1 MKEYLKKLT
10 SRKFIMAAM
19 TAISGIAVLCGA
31 NRDVVT
37 TIAGAA
43 MALVSAL
50 VYCITEGRIDAAS
63 IRSAAGA
70 IGDAAV
76 SLGADE
82 TVQNVIDAM
91 GEMIVSPSE
100 EQVP

>member
-1 MKEYLKKLT
+1 MKGYVKKLT

-43 MALVSAL
+43 MALISAL

-63 IRSAAGA
+63 VKSATGA
-70 IGDAAV
+70 VGDAAV
-76 SLGADE
+76 SLGADK
-82 TVQNVIDAM
+82 TVQDVIDAM
-91 GEMIVSPSE
+91 GDMIVSSSE
-100 EQVP
+100 EP